1 VLTDLKSKLSGR
13 SEDESLHGSFLLTGS
28 GSFDGFDERRRRREG
43 EAVVEDGESVGEGF
57 TGSL

>member
-1 VLTDLKSKLSGR
+1 MLADLKGKLSSR
-13 SEDESLHGSFLLTGS
+13 SEDEGLHGSFLLTGS
-28 GSFDGFDERRRRREG
+28 GSFGGFDEGRRRREG